1 MAEDAAAAGGGAAAA
16 DPRVEVGGTEYKP
29 LADGEYDVIVL
40 GTGTTECVL
49 SGLFAVGKKRV
60 LVVDRNNFYGAESA
74 SLNLT
79 NLFQKFRGAE
89 PTEAQFNELGSNRD
103 FNVDLIPKFLLSCGN
118 LVKILLHT
126 KVTAYLGFK
135 VVDGSFV
142 MKGVKGKPGK
152 LAKVPSTGGEALKT
166 PLVGL
171 MQKFHLRGFFAFMG
185 KVTEENPVVDRVDT
199 RTATMAQVFKKFNL
213 DANSQ
218 AFIGHAMALHDS
230 EDYLEQPALPT
241 ILACRLYGFSVERHG
256 SSPYLYPIYGLG
268 GLPEGFSRLC
278 AVHGGTFMLNQG
290 IDEVLFDETGK
301 AVGVRAGD
309 MAAAAPVIIGEASY
323 FPQDKVRQVGTV
335 VRSICFLNHPI
346 GQTNAAGS
354 AQIIIP
360 ANQVAIAGYAPRK
373 FDVYISCVS
382 FEHKVA
388 PDGMWIAIVSTNV
401 ETSEPLKEL
410 QVGIDQLGDVM
421 ERFDAVSPIYA
432 PIGDGKDDGCFI
444 TTGYD
449 GSSHF
454 QSCSA
459 DVLKIYENIT
469 GEQLDMSIKADIESE
484 DQ

>member
-1 MAEDAAAAGGGAAAA
+1 MASAGEKS
-16 DPRVEVGGTEYKP
+16 VEVNGQDYKP

-60 LVVDRNNFYGAESA
+60 LVVDRNNFYGAQSA

-79 NLFQKFRGAE
+79 NLFQKFRNRK
-89 PTEAQFNELGSNRD
+89 PTEEEFTELGSNRD
-103 FNVDLIPKFLLSCGN
+103 FNVDLIPKFLMSCGN
-118 LVKILLHT
+118 LVKLLLHT

-135 VVDGSFV
+135 VVDGSYV
-142 MKGVKGKPGK
+142 MKGQKNKPGK

-166 PLVGL
+166 PLVG
-171 MQKFHLRGFFAFMG
+171 MIQKFHLRGFFGFLG
-185 KVTEENPVVDRVDT
+185 KVSEETPVVDKIDT
-199 RTATMAQVFKKFNL
+199 RVATMAEVFKKFNL

-218 AFIGHAMALHDS
+218 AFIGHAMALQDS
-230 EDYLEQPALPT
+230 DDYLSQPALPT
-241 ILACRLYGFSVERHG
+241 LLACRLYGFSVDRHG

-278 AVHGGTFMLNQG
+278 AVHGGTFMLNQD
-290 IDEVLFDETGK
+290 IDEVMFDEDGK
-301 AVGVRAGD
+301 ACGVRAGD
-309 MAAAAPVIIGEASY
+309 MVAKAPVIIGEASY
-323 FPQDKVRQVGTV
+323 FPKDKYRKVGAV
-335 VRSICFLNHPI
+335 VRSICFLKHPI
-346 GQTNAAGS
+346 QQTNNGGS

-360 ANQVAIAGYAPRK
+360 ANQVAEAGYPARK

-388 PDGMWIAIVSTNV
+388 PDGMWVAIVSTNV
-401 ETSEPLKEL
+401 ETEEPLKEV
-410 QVGIDQLGDVM
+410 QVGIDQLGDIV
-421 ERFDAVSPIYA
+421 ERFDAVSPIFA
-432 PIGDGKDDGCFI
+432 PVGDGKDDGCFI

-454 QSCSA
+454 QSCSL

-469 GEQLDMSIKADIESE
+469 GEQLDMTIKAEIESE

>member
-1 MAEDAAAAGGGAAAA
+1 MSEAGGGGGGEKKM
-16 DPRVEVGGTEYKP
+16 EVAGGEFKP

-49 SGLFAVGKKRV
+49 SGLFAVAKKRV
-60 LVVDRNNFYGAESA
+60 LVVDRNNFYGAQSA

-79 NLFQKFRGAE
+79 NLFTKFRGQK
-89 PTEAQFNELGSNRD
+89 PTEEEFQELGQNRD
-103 FNVDLIPKFLLSCGN
+103 FNVDLIPKFLMSCGN

-135 VVDGSFV
+135 VVDGSYV

-166 PLVGL
+166 PLVG
-171 MQKFHLRGFFAFMG
+171 MIQKFHLRSFFAFLG
-185 KVTEENPVVDRVDT
+185 KVSEESPIVDKVDT
-199 RTATMAQVFKKFNL
+199 SVVPMSVVFKKFNL
-213 DANSQ
+213 DKNSQ
-218 AFIGHAMALHDS
+218 AFIGHAMALNDND
-230 EDYLEQPALPT
+230 DYLARPALET

-278 AVHGGTFMLNQG
+278 AVHGGTFMLNQD
-290 IDEVLFDETGK
+290 IDEVLFGEDGK

-309 MAAAAPVIIGEASY
+309 MAATAPVIIGDSSY
-323 FPQDKVRQVGTV
+323 FPEDKTHVVGQV
-335 VRSICFLNHPI
+335 VRSICFLKHPLA
-346 GQTNAAGS
+346 QTNNGGS

-360 ANQVAIAGYAPRK
+360 ANQVAVAGYPARR

-388 PDGMWIAIVSTNV
+388 PNGMWIAIVSTNV
-401 ETSEPLKEL
+401 ETEDPLSEV
-410 QVGIDQLGDVM
+410 QVGIDQLGDIV
-421 ERFDAVSPIYA
+421 ERFDDVSKIYA
-432 PIGDGKDDGCFI
+432 PVADGKDDGCFI

-454 QSCSA
+454 QSCA
-459 DVLKIYENIT
+459 TDVLKIYENIT